1 MANNATHIGIHEA
14 NRLWPSEKLQCVV
27 SLGLGR
33 NESSFDSKKGP
44 TNPLSLRQKFERIID
59 SATDTELIHETLN
72 DTLKGNVYYRF
83 NPYMPEF
90 FSLDEKRPEKM
101 NLMTEVTKMYMR
113 RNRSKVLAACKQ
125 LKQPRSLPNQAID
138 YFKCQKLIIDSR
150 NVLGE
155 KENYYETFGRA

>member
-1 MANNATHIGIHEA
+1 MKNIFFPLGIHEA
-14 NRLWPSEKLQCVV
+14 KRLWPSEKLQCVV

-33 NESSFDSKKGP
+33 NETSFDSKDEP
-44 TNPLSLRQKFERIID
+44 AQALSSLQKLNRIID

-72 DTLKGNVYYRF
+72 DTLESNVYYRF

-138 YFKCQKLIIDSR
+138 YFNCQKLMYHSIMDSR
-150 NVLGE
+150 HG
-155 KENYYETFGRA
+155 